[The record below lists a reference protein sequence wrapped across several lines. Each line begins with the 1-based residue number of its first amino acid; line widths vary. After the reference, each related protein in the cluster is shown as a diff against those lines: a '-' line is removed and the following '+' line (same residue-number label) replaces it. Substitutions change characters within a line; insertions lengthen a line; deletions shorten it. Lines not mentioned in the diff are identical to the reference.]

1 MNTHH
6 LRSIK
11 MLFVG
16 ILLAAACQS
25 TPTISIGITP
35 NPMNTSMLPPT
46 ETPIPQAALVN
57 GEPITLEELEAE
69 LARFQD
75 SRGTDLATQ
84 NEDSEIVIHALIE
97 RKLLVQGAL
106 SQGKV
111 LDENEMDQELE
122 LLIADMGGEESYRR
136 WLEEN
141 HFTATTFQ
149 QALINEML
157 AAKMIEEIL
166 STVST
171 TELHANARHILVAT
185 QAEAEALRQEIVAGA
200 DFAELAV
207 LYSMD
212 LSTRPAGGDLG
223 WFTRGT
229 LTMPSVE
236 EIVFQLQPGEISD
249 VIASE
254 LGFHIVQLVGLED
267 RLLSYEALSRKQL
280 QSVENWLDEKWEQA
294 EIEIFS
300 SP

>member
-1 MNTHH
+1 MNTQP
-6 LRSIK
+6 LRSIQW
-11 MLFVG
+11 LFVG
-16 ILLAAACQS
+16 LLLAVACQS
-25 TPTISIGITP
+25 TPTTAPGITP
-35 NPMNTSMLPPT
+35 NPTNTSTLLPT
-46 ETPIPQAALVN
+46 ETAIPLAALVN
-57 GEPITLEELEAE
+57 GEPITLDEFEAE

-84 NEDSEIVIHALIE
+84 NEVSEIVIRALIE
-97 RKLLVQGAL
+97 RQLLVQGAL

-111 LDENEMDQELE
+111 LDENEMEQELE
-122 LLIADMGGEESYRR
+122 QLITDMGGEESYQR

-141 HFTATTFQ
+141 HYTATTFQ
-149 QALINEML
+149 QALMKEML
-157 AAKMIEEIL
+157 AAKMIEKVL
-166 STVST
+166 TTVSSQ
-171 TELHANARHILVAT
+171 ELHAHASHILVAT
-185 QAEAEALRQEIVAGA
+185 QAEAEALQLEIEAGA

-223 WFTRGT
+223 WFARGT

-236 EIVFQLQPGEISD
+236 EIIFQLQPGEISN

-254 LGFHIVQLVGLED
+254 LGFHIVQLMDMED
-267 RLLSYEALSRKQL
+267 RVLSYEALIRKQ
-280 QSVENWLDEKWEQA
+280 QQAVANWLDEKWDQS

>member
-1 MNTHH
+1 
-6 LRSIK
+6 
-11 MLFVG
+11 
-16 ILLAAACQS
+16 
-25 TPTISIGITP
+25 
-35 NPMNTSMLPPT
+35 
-46 ETPIPQAALVN
+46 VN
-57 GEPITLEELEAE
+57 GEPITLEEFEAE

-84 NEDSEIVIHALIE
+84 NEVPEIVIRALIE
-97 RKLLVQGAL
+97 RQLLVQNAL

-111 LDENEMDQELE
+111 LDDKEMEQELE
-122 LLIADMGGEESYRR
+122 QLITDMGGEVSYQR

-141 HFTATTFQ
+141 HYSETTFQ
-149 QALINEML
+149 QALVKEML
-157 AAKMIEEIL
+157 AAKMIEDIC
-166 STVST
+166 STVSA
-171 TELHANARHILVAT
+171 TELHAYASHILVAT
-185 QAEAEALRQEIVAGA
+185 QAEAEAIQQEIEAGA

-223 WFTRGT
+223 WFARGT

-236 EIVFQLQPGEISD
+236 EIIFQMQPGEISD

-267 RLLSYEALSRKQL
+267 RMLSYEALISKQ
-280 QSVENWLDEKWEQA
+280 QQAVADWLAEKWDQA